1 MMSMQV
7 SVTYCVIR
15 LHLRNRILQRLT
27 MMLPGQWF
35 IFSHSICFTFLL
47 SVHVRSWLVACTCL
61 SPSSLS
67 SPPQIAF
74 LFGRTRSFLSIRRS
88 FQGGKHGTIP
98 NVACG
103 MCISPQ
109 PWRETGQ
116 STASGSFPLLFFP
129 EGLVT
134 TVSVMVNSSGFRCG
148 SCNCKIFPFFPPPT
162 SPPSLSPSFLIGK
175 IGEGDMV
182 RAEILK

>member
-109 PWRETGQ
+109 PGGKLGRAQPLE
-116 STASGSFPLLFFP
+116 AFPSCSSQK
-129 EGLVT
+129 GL
-134 TVSVMVNSSGFRCG
+134 
-148 SCNCKIFPFFPPPT
+148 
-162 SPPSLSPSFLIGK
+162 
-175 IGEGDMV
+175 
-182 RAEILK
+182 

>member
-35 IFSHSICFTFLL
+35 IFLHSVCFTFLL
-47 SVHVRSWLVACTCL
+47 SAHVRSWLVAGTYL
-61 SPSSLS
+61 SPSALS

-98 NVACG
+98 SVACG
-103 MCISPQ
+103 MCTSPQ
-109 PWRETGQ
+109 PWRETAEH
-116 STASGSFPLLFFP
+116 SLWKLFPLVLP
-129 EGLVT
+129 RRACDHGEC
-134 TVSVMVNSSGFRCG
+134 CG
-148 SCNCKIFPFFPPPT
+148 ELEWLQVWLLQLRGFPFFPPPT
-162 SPPSLSPSFLIGK
+162 SPQSLLPSFLIGK